1 VPEGGSELGTSV
13 RGDGVRNTK
22 TGNPGG
28 NEGFSTGFGGSGGK
42 RSCFKPSGG
51 VVNDGE
57 NVCVALRWR
66 KRANKVNVNV
76 GKMTGRNGW
85 AEEEGRCE
93 CGFLLFGKEDIH
105 ETID

>member
-1 VPEGGSELGTSV
+1 
-13 RGDGVRNTK
+13 VRNAK

-51 VVNDGE
+51 AVYDGE

-66 KRANKVNVNV
+66 KRANQVNVNV
-76 GKMTGRNGW
+76 GETMGRNGNGLRR
-85 AEEEGRCE
+85 GRDVSVD
-93 CGFLLFGKEDIH
+93 F
-105 ETID
+105 